1 MGIPKGWV
9 ARSLETLL
17 WLPEKCHKLSLVD
30 LVRFFIQKL
39 MSGMRVL
46 VTMQTCLITPH
57 RAPQVQVA
65 HGKIAMDLC
74 TITTSSITSF
84 WMLLMGAWRTYCKC
98 HWLILGCGLLPP
110 AQPSG
115 FFLYRTPWR
124 IRRSHLANPL
134 VVWDMSI
141 HYHPPLWERC
151 SPQVRM
157 PKPSSSCIILEDQLG
172 FAALKPVILCYFIR
186 NSFAGLITL
195 PFPLKTLWFS
205 CVFLC
210 VLFPYEYKC
219 VFCNRCST
227 FPPRY
232 GPKASTVNLSNAW
245 VAPKY
250 GFWLWEEYKRYNKKQ
265 GTS

>member
-74 TITTSSITSF
+74 TITASSMTSF

-172 FAALKPVILCYFIR
+172 FAALKHVILCYFIR

-195 PFPLKTLWFS
+195 PFPLKTSGFLVVS
-205 CVFLC
+205 CVLC
-210 VLFPYEYKC
+210 FSPISTNVFPLTGVGEILHI
-219 VFCNRCST
+219 ST
-227 FPPRY
+227 
-232 GPKASTVNLSNAW
+232 KVWAKS
-245 VAPKY
+245 
-250 GFWLWEEYKRYNKKQ
+250 
-265 GTS
+265 